1 MLKLFKHPY
10 IVQKTN
16 FYIITGGPGSG
27 KTSLLES
34 LASKGYNYIPE
45 TARQIIKERLLRGLT
60 PRPDPK
66 TFAHKIFD
74 NDRMNFIEN
83 SRLSSLLFF
92 DRSFMDSAGMIFNC
106 DRGGYNK
113 IKDTLLENRY
123 NNKVFI
129 TPPWKEIYRNDTERD
144 QSFEEG
150 IEVYEWIAKW
160 YRQHDY
166 DVVIV
171 PKDTIENRVKF
182 VLRQIAK

>member
-1 MLKLFKHPY
+1 M
-10 IVQKTN
+10 QKSN
-16 FYIITGGPGSG
+16 FYIITGGPGGG

-45 TARQIIKERLLRGLT
+45 TALHIIKKRLSKGLT

-66 TFAHKIFD
+66 TFAQEIFEKD
-74 NDRMNFIEN
+74 WINFIAN

-92 DRSFMDSAGMIFNC
+92 DRSFMDSAGMLFKC
-106 DRGGYNK
+106 DRVGYNK
-113 IKDTLLENRY
+113 IKETLLTNRY

-129 TPPWKEIYRNDTERD
+129 IPPWREIYRNDTERD

-150 IEVYEWIAKW
+150 IEVYEWIDKW

-171 PKDTIENRVKF
+171 PKDTIGNRVKF
-182 VLRQIAK
+182 ILSQMAK